1 MKKNINAAEA
11 AAGPESVEAPA
22 LPDHALRDEFAGRG
36 GSYTYDPVRGVRVP
50 ADVTEREAAEGVQ
63 GNE

>member
-1 MKKNINAAEA
+1 MKKTTIAAEA
-11 AAGPESVEAPA
+11 VATHDAIEAPA

-50 ADVTEREAAEGVQ
+50 ADVTEREAAEGVKSD
-63 GNE
+63 E

>member
-1 MKKNINAAEA
+1 MKKNTIAAETVA
-11 AAGPESVEAPA
+11 APEAVEAPA

-50 ADVTEREAAEGVQ
+50 ADVTEREAAEGVK
-63 GNE
+63 GDE